1 MKTIPPQLESIVIQ
15 KLTNIKNLAY
25 AFIANDLTIL
35 AHSDS
40 FRHILEEAHTQIV
53 GAPLADLC
61 IEFLGVETSLNDV
74 LTGQIP
80 QFQIEHV
87 HRQQADGS
95 SRYLSFQVS
104 ACQIDQYEDGLL
116 LLITD
121 STETAV
127 LEQKLMQER
136 NELRLAK
143 AELAQANTDLLRLNR
158 LKSIFLAMA
167 AHDLRT
173 PLTVILGYS
182 QLLEAAFSSEANP
195 RQQEYLTTISS
206 QAEWLDKLITNLLS
220 LDQIEEGLLVLEPE
234 YCDLNMVVS
243 ETLNFMAGMVKSKQ
257 QTLQFD
263 SPLNPTPAYVDID
276 RTQQIV
282 YNLVGNAVK
291 YTPPAGHII
300 VTLAQE
306 GDESVLVIKDNGRGM
321 SSTEQSHLFELYY
334 RTPGVK
340 QEKIKGTG
348 LGLFIVKSMVD
359 AHNGRIAVESAL
371 NAGTTF
377 TTWLPQKPSEEIM

>member
-1 MKTIPPQLESIVIQ
+1 MKIISSQLDSIVTQ
-15 KLTNIKNLAY
+15 KLTNTKNLAY
-25 AFIANDLTIL
+25 ALIANDLTIL
-35 AHSDS
+35 AHSNN
-40 FRHILEEAHTQIV
+40 FRHILEETHTQIV
-53 GAPLADLC
+53 GMPLADLC
-61 IEFLGVETSLNDV
+61 VEFLGAETSLEDV
-74 LTGQIP
+74 RMGKISHFHLD
-80 QFQIEHV
+80 HV
-87 HRQQADGS
+87 YRQQADGS
-95 SRYLSFQVS
+95 SRYLTFQVS
-104 ACQIDQYEDGLL
+104 ACQVDQYTDGLL

-143 AELAQANTDLLRLNR
+143 AELAQANADLLRLNR

-182 QLLEAAFSSEANP
+182 QLLEAVFSSDANP
-195 RQQEYLTTISS
+195 RQLEYLTTISS

-220 LDQIEEGLLVLEPE
+220 LDQIEEGLLVLERE
-234 YCDLNMVVS
+234 VCDLNIVVG

-263 SPLNPTPAYVDID
+263 GPLNPTPAYIDIS
-276 RTQQIV
+276 RMQQIV

-300 VTLAQE
+300 VTLAQD
-306 GDESVLVIKDNGRGM
+306 GDESMLIVKDNGRGM

-377 TTWLPQKPSEEIM
+377 TIWLPQKPSEEIM